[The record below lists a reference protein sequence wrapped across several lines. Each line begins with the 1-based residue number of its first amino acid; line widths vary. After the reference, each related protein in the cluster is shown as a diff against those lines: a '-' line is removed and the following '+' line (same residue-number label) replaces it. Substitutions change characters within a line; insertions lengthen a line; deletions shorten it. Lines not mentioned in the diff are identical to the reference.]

1 MPRTRILLASA
12 DSAVTAAVHE
22 VVSGRPLE
30 LTTTSE
36 VRALRTLDPEEWR
49 DVLAVVLDVDLP
61 EAWDFAAAE
70 ERVGGLLFGVSLFVV
85 SEHPPKP
92 RDPDVEEHPPPWS
105 VALEK
110 PISRDDL
117 LRAIDRE
124 IVLEDYD
131 RLPRVGWGWM

>member
-12 DSAVTAAVHE
+12 DSAVEAAVHE

-30 LTTTSE
+30 LTTISE
-36 VRALRTLDPEEWR
+36 IRALRALEPPEWR

-61 EAWDFAAAE
+61 EAWDFAAVE
-70 ERVGGLLFGVSLFVV
+70 ERLGGLLFDVSLFVV
-85 SEHPPKP
+85 SGRSLPHGD
-92 RDPDVEEHPPPWS
+92 RDVDQDPPPWS

-124 IVLEDYD
+124 ILLADYELRAPD
-131 RLPRVGWGWM
+131 RW